1 MARPL
6 LPLMAALAVL
16 TLFVTACGSKG
27 PSDAEVLISLADEV
41 AVPAFQEVAQDM
53 GTLHE
58 ASQTL
63 CQNPEDAALGDAQ
76 QAWRDARASWMTS
89 EAMWFG
95 PVMDR
100 RSRSLMD
107 WSPTDAEGVEETLA
121 RDIAFTAGD
130 IRETLASNRRGLGAI
145 EYILFDDGAV
155 DSLKNAP
162 ARCSFLT
169 SLTDVAGEEAEA
181 IRSAW
186 VDGADGS
193 PPYKDYLT
201 GRSDLSLLASEGVA
215 EAVRTQVFLIRD
227 IVEMRLATA
236 LGLRGE
242 PDLTFIPGTV
252 ADNGLADL
260 RHELLGMQRI
270 YEGAGGESLGI
281 SHLIQPLSEETDQR
295 LREQFTAALTAIDAV
310 DGTLK
315 AAIDER
321 PDQVREVH
329 DRLSD
334 LRRTIATEVV
344 SLLGVSVGFTDTD
357 GDTLR

>member
-1 MARPL
+1 MARPFL
-6 LPLMAALAVL
+6 SAVATLAVL
-16 TLFVTACGSKG
+16 MFCLTACGSKG
-27 PSDAEVLISLADEV
+27 PSDTEVLISLADEV
-41 AVPAFQEVAQDM
+41 AVPAFEAVAQDM
-53 GTLHE
+53 NTLHD

-63 CQNPEDAALGDAQ
+63 CQNPEDATLDDAR

-107 WSPTDAEGVEETLA
+107 WSPTDVEGIEETLSG
-121 RDIAFTAGD
+121 DIALTAGD

-155 DSLKNAP
+155 VSLESAP
-162 ARCSFLT
+162 ARCSFLI
-169 SLTDVAGEEAEA
+169 SLTTVVRDEAEA
-181 IRSAW
+181 IWSEW
-186 VDGADGS
+186 VEGADGS
-193 PPYKDYLT
+193 SPYKDYLT

-242 PDLTFIPGTV
+242 ADLTVIPGTV

-260 RHELLGMQRI
+260 RHELLGMQRV
-270 YEGAGGESLGI
+270 YEGAGAESPGLAD
-281 SHLIQPLSEETDQR
+281 LIQPLSEETDQR
-295 LREQFTAALTAIDAV
+295 LREQFTAAIAAIDAV
-310 DGTLK
+310 DGPLK
-315 AAIDER
+315 AAIHER
-321 PDQVREVH
+321 PDQVLEAH
-329 DRLSD
+329 EMLSE
-334 LRRTIATEVV
+334 LRRTIATEMV

>member
-1 MARPL
+1 
-6 LPLMAALAVL
+6 
-16 TLFVTACGSKG
+16 
-27 PSDAEVLISLADEV
+27 
-41 AVPAFQEVAQDM
+41 
-53 GTLHE
+53 
-58 ASQTL
+58 
-63 CQNPEDAALGDAQ
+63 
-76 QAWRDARASWMTS
+76 MTS

-107 WSPTDAEGVEETLA
+107 WSPTDVEGVEETLA

-130 IRETLASNRRGLGAI
+130 VRETLASNRRGLGAI

-201 GRSDLSLLASEGVA
+201 GRSDLSLLPGDGVA

-242 PDLTFIPGTV
+242 
-252 ADNGLADL
+252 A
-260 RHELLGMQRI
+260 
-270 YEGAGGESLGI
+270 
-281 SHLIQPLSEETDQR
+281 
-295 LREQFTAALTAIDAV
+295 
-310 DGTLK
+310 
-315 AAIDER
+315 
-321 PDQVREVH
+321 
-329 DRLSD
+329 
-334 LRRTIATEVV
+334 
-344 SLLGVSVGFTDTD
+344 
-357 GDTLR
+357 

>member
-1 MARPL
+1 MARLL
-6 LPLMAALAVL
+6 LPLMATLAVL

-41 AVPAFQEVAQDM
+41 VVPAFQEVAKDM

-58 ASQTL
+58 ASQAL
-63 CQNPEDAALGDAQ
+63 CQNPGSATLDVAQ

-95 PVMDR
+95 PVMER

-107 WSPTDAEGVEETLA
+107 WSPTDVEGVEETLA

-201 GRSDLSLLASEGVA
+201 GRSDLSLLPSDGVA

-242 PDLTFIPGTV
+242 PDLTVIPGTV

-260 RHELLGMQRI
+260 RHELLGMQRM
-270 YEGAGGESLGI
+270 YEGAEAEGLGVA
-281 SHLIQPLSEETDQR
+281 HLIQPLSEETDQR
-295 LREQFTAALTAIDAV
+295 LREQFAAALTAIDAV

-315 AAIDER
+315 AAINER
-321 PDQVREVH
+321 PDQVLEVH